1 MRLASMRR
9 AAVARRPEGRCRHIW
24 CMQVKIRGAV
34 KTSRTVVH
42 VSARQVIHL
51 ATNAP
56 DLTIRA
62 FRILLSALLH
72 PYEVC
77 AAHTCRPCE
86 AVPDST
92 HHFRWY
98 CALGGALQP
107 SVRPAP
113 GRAGPWPVGSAMRR
127 IEAAAH
133 PVAR

>member
-1 MRLASMRR
+1 
-9 AAVARRPEGRCRHIW
+9 
-24 CMQVKIRGAV
+24 MQVKIRGGV
-34 KTSRTVVH
+34 KTSGTLVH

-86 AVPDST
+86 PVPDSMQ
-92 HHFRWY
+92 HFGCYRT
-98 CALGGALQP
+98 LGGRP
-107 SVRPAP
+107 STTA
-113 GRAGPWPVGSAMRR
+113 
-127 IEAAAH
+127 
-133 PVAR
+133 

>member
-1 MRLASMRR
+1 MRR

-24 CMQVKIRGAV
+24 CMQVKIRGGV
-34 KTSRTVVH
+34 KASRTVVH

-77 AAHTCRPCE
+77 AAHTCRLCE
-86 AVPDST
+86 AVPDSM

-98 CALGGALQP
+98 CAHAWE
-107 SVRPAP
+107 
-113 GRAGPWPVGSAMRR
+113 AGPCSLGFDLHLAEQVLGLADQQCG
-127 IEAAAH
+127 E
-133 PVAR
+133 